1 MLHALSGEVIY
12 VHQPSFG
19 SVLSSPAMMSD
30 GSIVFGADRGNTSM
44 IVAIVTSMDPGY
56 YCARGLM
63 GNATEL
69 CPPAYYCAGRGELT
83 PCSARFYCPRGSF
96 NQQPCP
102 AGYYCP
108 ELSEEPKLCPAC
120 FFCEASSDQPQ
131 RCPSGFACAPGSA
144 QPQTCDLDK
153 EIFHESGCETR
164 CFCLSVRWVGYVMA
178 GFTAALLV
186 ILFGYVGFRS
196 GHRYW
201 IAVVLLSWGD
211 LMSDVLYVTQSTFRN
226 EILQWLSVLFLG
238 AQAVPAVL
246 VFRPQW
252 RTVVDPL
259 RYDYGLPF
267 SKDWHNPYAAVGN
280 LLFNIIKDLVYLCV
294 IIPAGCLLCLLLYAA
309 KLHSCHKIAEPFWR
323 VWNPSVL
330 QSLEGN
336 SGILVEAYH
345 LGILF
350 EILTETFPQMVI
362 QALNNGTQWGPFA
375 LMSIGFSAI
384 TVFSHAWRYIAYV
397 WIDKKPLREV
407 PMSEACCRD
416 EAAPDGPKRPAVPG
430 EIEQEMAL
438 EPIDPAVRQRALE
451 PVPVAPAA
459 RQEQPQQ

>member
-1 MLHALSGEVIY
+1 MFLFERALGGIRY
-12 VHQPSFG
+12 GWVHRGAIGNSLWLRWF
-19 SVLSSPAMMSD
+19 
-30 GSIVFGADRGNTSM
+30 SIGASLLDRGR
-44 IVAIVTSMDPGY
+44 A
-56 YCARGLM
+56 AFL
-63 GNATEL
+63 
-69 CPPAYYCAGRGELT
+69 GR
-83 PCSARFYCPRGSF
+83 F
-96 NQQPCP
+96 
-102 AGYYCP
+102 
-108 ELSEEPKLCPAC
+108 
-120 FFCEASSDQPQ
+120 D
-131 RCPSGFACAPGSA
+131 
-144 QPQTCDLDK
+144 
-153 EIFHESGCETR
+153 
-164 CFCLSVRWVGYVMA
+164 VRR
-178 GFTAALLV
+178 LV
-186 ILFGYVGFRS
+186 
-196 GHRYW
+196 
-201 IAVVLLSWGD
+201 
-211 LMSDVLYVTQSTFRN
+211 RN
-226 EILQWLSVLFLG
+226 SISEILQWLSVLFLG